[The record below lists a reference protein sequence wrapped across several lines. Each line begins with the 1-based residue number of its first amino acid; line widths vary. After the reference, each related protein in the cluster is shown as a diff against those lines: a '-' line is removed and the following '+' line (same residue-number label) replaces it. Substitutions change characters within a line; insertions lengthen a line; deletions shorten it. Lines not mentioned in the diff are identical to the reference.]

1 LLFYILKTDEKL
13 VSQIGHVILNSSALR
28 SRLDGATKPLTQPIR
43 LSVRRLNAK
52 LPSPTKCHNVVARH
66 PSPRNFATLS
76 SHPPSRVPTEAVLVE
91 LSVALRQLG
100 EGAEAVGKEG
110 ALTELEN
117 QRITEDADAID
128 AEVAG
133 VEQRVRESVR
143 ELEVARASSHGHGEA
158 PGRRR
163 GREPATLA
171 RATMMAQQTSRNVTN
186 SMACCSSRS
195 SSSQCGVWKQAFANS
210 LVHAH
215 ELFDV
220 TPQRI
225 ANDFCSYTGAIYLVI
240 CRATWFAKNS

>member
-1 LLFYILKTDEKL
+1 
-13 VSQIGHVILNSSALR
+13 
-28 SRLDGATKPLTQPIR
+28 
-43 LSVRRLNAK
+43 
-52 LPSPTKCHNVVARH
+52 
-66 PSPRNFATLS
+66 
-76 SHPPSRVPTEAVLVE
+76 VLVE